1 MLNDKLKRLWKDYT
15 SFAVNKKKAIIVS
28 AINAIIL
35 TFGTYFM
42 NNSPLFTGEN
52 LDLYVGLDFFKNHL
66 VNKEYVNDS
75 VLLVNIA
82 YDKQIAKK
90 SIKGNTVGNTDVTD
104 RRALIAFLKNI
115 ENIEKEAPN
124 SYRYIFLDVRFEA
137 GVVTESD
144 SLLFETICNTPRIVI
159 ANHSDITLAS
169 DKLKEKA
176 AFSDYQI
183 TLTANNFVRFQY
195 LRDEGETM
203 PLQAY
208 HELYNDSI
216 CKYGW
221 FFTCNEG
228 LCHNTHAIGSIL
240 RLEDRQGQDDA
251 GNVVIEPF
259 YENLNKINNKAR
271 LKELIMEKYIVVGN
285 LVDDKHD
292 TFYGEIPGSV
302 LVFSAYWALKNGDNL
317 VKPWIVILFLILFFI
332 ISLSLFS
339 QLPIIDRISWVRKTK
354 SKVLRFVI
362 SFLGY
367 STVLLITTIVLY
379 LCFGVISS
387 IWVPALYFSIQKAYF
402 TYKYIKV

>member
-1 MLNDKLKRLWKDYT
+1 MLKNKLKRLWKEYT

-28 AINAIIL
+28 AINAIVL
-35 TFGTYFM
+35 TLGTYFM
-42 NNSPLFTGEN
+42 NNLPLLTGED
-52 LDLYVGLDFFKNHL
+52 LDLYAGLEFVKKHL

-90 SIKGNTVGNTDVTD
+90 SINGITVGNTDVTD
-104 RRALIAFLKNI
+104 RKALVAFLKNLQ
-115 ENIEKEAPN
+115 NIEEETPN
-124 SYRYIFLDVRFEA
+124 SYRYVFLDVRFEA
-137 GVVTESD
+137 GVETESD
-144 SLLFETICNTPRIVI
+144 SLLFEEICNTPRIVI
-159 ANHSDITLAS
+159 ANHNDITLAS
-169 DKLKEKA
+169 EKLKKRA
-176 AFSDYQI
+176 AYSDYQI

-195 LRDEGETM
+195 LREEGETM

-208 HELYNDSI
+208 RELYNDSI
-216 CKYGW
+216 NKYGW

-240 RLEDRQGQDDA
+240 RLEDRQVKDDA
-251 GNVVIEPF
+251 GNVVVEPY
-259 YENLNKINNKAR
+259 YENLNKINNKTS
-271 LKELIMEKYIVVGN
+271 LKELINKKY
-285 LVDDKHD
+285 D
-292 TFYGEIPGSV
+292 TFYGEIPGSI

-317 VKPWIVILFLILFFI
+317 VRPWVVLLFLILFFI

-367 STVLLITTIVLY
+367 STVLLLTTIVLY
-379 LCFGVISS
+379 FCFGVISS

>member
-1 MLNDKLKRLWKDYT
+1 MLKDKLKRLWKEYT

-28 AINAIIL
+28 AINAIVL
-35 TFGTYFM
+35 TLGTYFM
-42 NNSPLFTGEN
+42 NNLPLLTGED
-52 LDLYVGLDFFKNHL
+52 LDLYAGLEFVKKHL

-90 SIKGNTVGNTDVTD
+90 SINGITVGNTDVTD
-104 RRALIAFLKNI
+104 RKALVAFLKNLQ
-115 ENIEKEAPN
+115 NIEEETPN
-124 SYRYIFLDVRFEA
+124 SYRYVFLDVRFEA
-137 GVVTESD
+137 GVETESD
-144 SLLFETICNTPRIVI
+144 SLLFEEICNTPRIVI
-159 ANHSDITLAS
+159 ANHNDITLAS
-169 DKLKEKA
+169 EKLKKRA
-176 AFSDYQI
+176 AYSDYQI

-195 LRDEGETM
+195 LREEGETM

-208 HELYNDSI
+208 RELYNDSI
-216 CKYGW
+216 NKYGW

-240 RLEDRQGQDDA
+240 RLEDRQVKDDA
-251 GNVVIEPF
+251 GNVVVEPY
-259 YENLNKINNKAR
+259 YENLNKINNKAS
-271 LKELIMEKYIVVGN
+271 LKELINKKYIVVGN
-285 LVDDKHD
+285 LIDDKHD
-292 TFYGEIPGSV
+292 TFYGEIPGSI

-317 VKPWIVILFLILFFI
+317 VRPWVVLLFLILFFI

-367 STVLLITTIVLY
+367 STVLLLTTIVLY
-379 LCFGVISS
+379 FCFGVISS

>member
-1 MLNDKLKRLWKDYT
+1 MVKDKLKKLWKDYT
-15 SFAVNKKKAIIVS
+15 SFAVSKKKAIIVS
-28 AINAIIL
+28 AINAVIL
-35 TFGTYFM
+35 TLGTYFM
-42 NNSPLFTGEN
+42 NNLPLLTGEN
-52 LDLYVGLDFFKNHL
+52 LDLYAGLEFVKKHL

-90 SIKGNTVGNTDVTD
+90 SINGITVGNTDVTD
-104 RRALIAFLKNI
+104 RKALIAFLKNLG
-115 ENIEKEAPN
+115 NIEKETPN

-137 GVVTESD
+137 GVETGCD
-144 SLLFETICNTPRIVI
+144 SLLFEEIRNTPRIVI

-169 DKLKEKA
+169 EILKEKA
-176 AFSDYQI
+176 AYSDYHI

-195 LRDEGETM
+195 LREEGETM
-203 PLQAY
+203 PLQVY
-208 HELYNDSI
+208 RELYKDSI
-216 CKYGW
+216 EKYGW
-221 FFTCNEG
+221 FYMCNEG
-228 LCHNTHAIGSIL
+228 LCHNTHAIGSVL
-240 RLEDRQGQDDA
+240 NLEDRQVKDDA
-251 GNVVIEPF
+251 GNVVVEPY

-271 LKELIMEKYIVVGN
+271 LKELIKEKYIVVGN
-285 LVDDKHD
+285 LIDDKHG

-302 LVFSAYWALKNGDNL
+302 LVFSAFWALKNGDNL
-317 VKPWIVILFLILFFI
+317 VKPWIVVLFLFLFFI

-339 QLPIIDRISWVRKTK
+339 RLPIIERISWVRKTK

-367 STVLLITTIVLY
+367 STAILLTTIVLY
-379 LCFGVISS
+379 LCFGIISS

>member
-1 MLNDKLKRLWKDYT
+1 MVKDKLKKLWKDYT
-15 SFAVNKKKAIIVS
+15 SFAVSKKKAIIVS
-28 AINAIIL
+28 AINAVIL
-35 TFGTYFM
+35 TLGTYFM
-42 NNSPLFTGEN
+42 NNLPLLTGEN
-52 LDLYVGLDFFKNHL
+52 LDLYAGLEFVKKHL

-90 SIKGNTVGNTDVTD
+90 SINGITVGNTDVTD
-104 RRALIAFLKNI
+104 RKALIAFLKNLG
-115 ENIEKEAPN
+115 NIEKETSN

-137 GVVTESD
+137 GVETGCD
-144 SLLFETICNTPRIVI
+144 SLLFEEIRNTPRIVI

-169 DKLKEKA
+169 EILKEKA
-176 AFSDYQI
+176 AYSDYHI

-195 LRDEGETM
+195 LREEGETM
-203 PLQAY
+203 PLQVY
-208 HELYNDSI
+208 RELYKDSI
-216 CKYGW
+216 EKYGW
-221 FFTCNEG
+221 FYMCNEG
-228 LCHNTHAIGSIL
+228 LCHNTHAIGSVL
-240 RLEDRQGQDDA
+240 NLEDRQVKDDA
-251 GNVVIEPF
+251 GNVVVEPY

-271 LKELIMEKYIVVGN
+271 LKELIKEKYIVVGN
-285 LVDDKHD
+285 LIDDKHG

-302 LVFSAYWALKNGDNL
+302 LVFSAFWALKNGDNL
-317 VKPWIVILFLILFFI
+317 VKPWIVVLFLFLFFI

-339 QLPIIDRISWVRKTK
+339 RLPIIERISWVRKTK

-367 STVLLITTIVLY
+367 STAILLTTIVLY
-379 LCFGVISS
+379 LCFGIISS